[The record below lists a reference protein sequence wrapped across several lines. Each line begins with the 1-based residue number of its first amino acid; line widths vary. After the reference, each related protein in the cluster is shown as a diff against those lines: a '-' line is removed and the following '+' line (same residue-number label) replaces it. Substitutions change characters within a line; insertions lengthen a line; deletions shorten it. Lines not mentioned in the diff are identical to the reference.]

1 MNKELATLREG
12 VERAIVDAKYKGEQS
27 ACYTHNLN
35 DGYIDIWVDDRGN
48 AEVVICQDDDK
59 GREHPNIENA
69 IFEAIPEW
77 DDVEVEEW
85 EEPIR
90 FPNYGRL

>member
-1 MNKELATLREG
+1 MEKELQSIRTN
-12 VERAIVDAKYKGEQS
+12 VERAIEDAKYKGEQS

-48 AEVVICQDDDK
+48 AEVVICQDQDK

-69 IFEAIPEW
+69 VFNALPEW
-77 DDVEVEEW
+77 DDVEFDDEP
-85 EEPIR
+85 PIR